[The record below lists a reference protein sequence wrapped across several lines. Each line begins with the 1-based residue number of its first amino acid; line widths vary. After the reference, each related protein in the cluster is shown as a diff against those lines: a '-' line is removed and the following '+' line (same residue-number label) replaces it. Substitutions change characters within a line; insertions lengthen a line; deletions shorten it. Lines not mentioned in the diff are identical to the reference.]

1 MERFISGDV
10 VILPFPFTDLERS
23 KSRPAIVLGS
33 SVEGS
38 YILCQITTQFQRGPH
53 AIALDLEDF
62 IERRI
67 SESSF
72 VRVDM
77 IFTVIPTRI
86 KRKAGHV
93 HPSYLSKVIERLFD
107 FLELQRLQY

>member
-38 YILCQITTQFQRGPH
+38 YILCQITTQFQQGPH
-53 AIALDLEDF
+53 AIALDPDDF
-62 IERRI
+62 VLGRI
-67 SESSF
+67 SKSSF

-77 IFTVIPTRI
+77 IFTVIPARI

-93 HPSYLSKVIERLFD
+93 NPSYVSKVIKQLFD
-107 FLELQRLQY
+107 FLELQRL